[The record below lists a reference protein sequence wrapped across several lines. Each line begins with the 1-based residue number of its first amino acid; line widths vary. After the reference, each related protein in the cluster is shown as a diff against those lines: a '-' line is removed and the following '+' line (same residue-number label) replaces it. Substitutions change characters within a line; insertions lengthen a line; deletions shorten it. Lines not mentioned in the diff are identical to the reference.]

1 MYSINVHHVPIGRTE
16 LIKEPTLYLVNV
28 EDKFVSP
35 VIIVPYDLSDPDQ
48 IGWLFIEPV
57 DKFLE
62 IWRTVMRVMIC
73 KS

>member
-1 MYSINVHHVPIGRTE
+1 MPIGRTE

-35 VIIVPYDLSDPDQ
+35 VIAVPYDLSDPDQ

-57 DKFLE
+57 DKFQ
-62 IWRTVMRVMIC
+62 
-73 KS
+73 S